1 MSTKPSL
8 GRGLGALIPTKK
20 TLTEQALPQQA
31 FGAPI
36 EIETSA
42 LRENPRQPREHF
54 SAMEMEDLIGS
65 IKEHGILQP
74 LIVTKIANGYELIA
88 GERRLRA
95 ARSLGFAKVPVI
107 IRQADEQQKLE
118 LALIENIQRENLNPA
133 EEAIGYRALLEEFN
147 LTVDALSKRVGKSP
161 STVSNMIRLTD
172 LPDDIFAA
180 LRSGQI
186 TKSHART
193 LLSEPDAQK
202 QKALFAQILSG
213 GLTVRE
219 IEARTSGLHRKA
231 KVAGAN
237 QDPNI
242 AAHEKRLR
250 EILGT
255 KVAIAQR
262 AGKGHIT
269 IEFYSKEELLHLLD
283 VLSGR

>member
-20 TLTEQALPQQA
+20 TFTEQALPQQPQ
-31 FGAPI
+31 GAPI

-74 LIVTKIANGYELIA
+74 LIVTKTPEGYELIA

-95 ARSLGFAKVPVI
+95 ARSLGLPKVPVI

-133 EEAIGYRALLEEFN
+133 EEAIAYKALLEEFN

-161 STVSNMIRLTD
+161 SGVSNMIRLTD
-172 LPDDIFAA
+172 LPDEMFAA
-180 LRSGQI
+180 LRNGKI

-202 QKALFAQILSG
+202 RKNLFDQILSG

-219 IEARTSGLHRKA
+219 MEARTSGLHRKA
-231 KVAGAN
+231 KVGSGAK
-237 QDPNI
+237 DPNI
-242 AAHEKRLR
+242 AAHEKHLR

-255 KVAIAQR
+255 KVAIAER
-262 AGKGHIT
+262 AGKGKIT

-283 VLSGR
+283 VLSGS